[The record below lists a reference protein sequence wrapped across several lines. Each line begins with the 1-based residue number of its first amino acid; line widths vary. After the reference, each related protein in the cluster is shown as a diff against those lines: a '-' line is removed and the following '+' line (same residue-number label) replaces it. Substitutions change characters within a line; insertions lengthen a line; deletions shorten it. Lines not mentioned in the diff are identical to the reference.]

1 MRYQIFFFT
10 QLLIISTQTFAQKF
24 ELGTRV
30 QPNTQLF
37 TQLDYSPSMKVHTYK
52 YVGEIANKYLF
63 DRRVGE
69 IIIGVKNGVV
79 VTLIFNLIP
88 NKGEH
93 KVSKSTLKLIK
104 DKWKVGLHPI
114 PHDKYVMTTCNKQV
128 SLELT
133 NNEMTFGQ
141 ARIVYYT
148 TIKYSILMP

>member
-1 MRYQIFFFT
+1 MKS
-10 QLLIISTQTFAQKF
+10 QLLALTITILFSLSAAAQKF
-24 ELGTRV
+24 ELGDIIT
-30 QPNTQLF
+30 PKPQLYKG
-37 TQLDYSPSMKVHTYK
+37 LDYSPSMKVYTYQ
-52 YVGEIANKYLF
+52 YTGTITDKYLF
-63 DRRVGE
+63 GRRVDE
-69 IIIGVKNGVV
+69 ILIGIKNGVV
-79 VTLIFNLIP
+79 VTLIYNLIP

-114 PHDKYVMTTCNKQV
+114 PHDKYVMTTGNKLV

-133 NNEMTFGQ
+133 NNEMTFDQ

>member
-1 MRYQIFFFT
+1 MKI
-10 QLLIISTQTFAQKF
+10 QLLALTITILFSLSAAAQKF
-24 ELGTRV
+24 ELGDIITPKPELYKR
-30 QPNTQLF
+30 
-37 TQLDYSPSMKVHTYK
+37 LDYSPSMKVYTYQ
-52 YVGEIANKYLF
+52 YTGTITDKYLF
-63 DRRVGE
+63 GRRVDE
-69 IIIGVKNGVV
+69 ILIGIKNGVV
-79 VTLIFNLIP
+79 VTLIYNLIP

-114 PHDKYVMTTCNKQV
+114 PHDKYVMTTGNKLV

-133 NNEMTFGQ
+133 NNEMTFDQ

>member
-24 ELGTRV
+24 QLGTRV

-69 IIIGVKNGVV
+69 ILIGVKNGVV
-79 VTLIFNLIP
+79 VTLIYNLIP

-114 PHDKYVMTTCNKQV
+114 PHDMYVMTTGNKLI

>member
-1 MRYQIFFFT
+1 MRYQIFFYT

-104 DKWKVGLHPI
+104 DKWKVGLYPI
-114 PHDKYVMTTCNKQV
+114 PNNKYVMTTGNKQV

-148 TIKYSILMP
+148 TIKYSLLMP